1 MNRVVQMVKT
11 LQEAAKP
18 AAVEG
23 FDLRS
28 FEDPRDLA
36 GWLALRQRT
45 FAREKLGVR
54 DWGETDFRQEFSS
67 KPWWNPQNCWLI
79 QTNQA
84 QSSLKIPVL
93 SNIGSA
99 SLGNNE
105 IVGSVTLAMRTGTKA
120 DRAVVHWL
128 MVHPR
133 YRSRGLGRW
142 LLAILEAK
150 AWELGHREVY
160 LETHSA
166 WEAASRFY
174 LAAGYE
180 PVRAEEAD

>member
-18 AAVEG
+18 ASVEG
-23 FDLRS
+23 FVLRS

-67 KPWWNPQNCWLI
+67 KPWWNPQYCWLI
-79 QTNQA
+79 ETNQTK
-84 QSSLKIPVL
+84 SFLKLPVL
-93 SNIGSA
+93 SGPASA
-99 SLGNNE
+99 GNTQ
-105 IVGSVTLAMRTGTKA
+105 IVGSVTLAMRTGANA

-133 YRSRGLGRW
+133 YRSHGLGRW
-142 LLAILEAK
+142 LLASLEAQ

-166 WEAASRFY
+166 WEAATRFY
-174 LAAGYE
+174 RASGYE
-180 PVRAEEAD
+180 PVATEQK